1 MPRGILIVE
10 DEDVLANNIKRYL
23 DGHGYE
29 AKIAGTGAEGLQEVE
44 AFKPDLALLDFHLP
58 DINGLDI
65 LKKIRIAE
73 PAIKV
78 ILITG
83 QGNVQLA
90 VDAMKAGAYD
100 YLQKPLV
107 LSELKL
113 IIDRALKLEVLEE
126 NLSYYRRKE
135 AERSG
140 IAKILGES
148 PAIKL
153 CKQRIGHLLEGE
165 ESLGGDELPAV
176 LITGE
181 TGTGKELVAR
191 AIHFDGKRREGPFVE
206 INCASIPV
214 HLVESELFG
223 FERGA
228 FTDARKRK
236 LGLAESAEGGTLFL
250 DEIGDMELSV
260 QAKLLRML
268 EDRTVRRLGSVRDHK
283 VNVRIIAATNQPLE
297 SLVKDA
303 KFRSDLYYRLKVF
316 NIDLP
321 PLRERG
327 GDIFFLAQQFL
338 ETHGQRYGRP
348 HLKFSSAAREDLL
361 RHSWPGN
368 IRELRNT
375 IEQAIL
381 LTNGNIVERGFLP
394 RHSVLAQADVE
405 ELGPFATN
413 RVAAWPGDSMK
424 IKEVERALIL
434 RALGDSRGN
443 VSRAAEVL
451 GISRDTLR
459 YRIDKY
465 SLRSSEWS
473 AVGRDP

>member
-1 MPRGILIVE
+1 VPQGILIVE
-10 DEDVLANNIKRYL
+10 DEDVLANNIKLYME
-23 DGHGYE
+23 GHGYE
-29 AKIAGTGAEGLQEVE
+29 AKIAGTGAEGLQEIE

-65 LKKIRIAE
+65 LKKIRTAE
-73 PAIKV
+73 PTIKV

-100 YLQKPLV
+100 YLHKPLV

-113 IIDRALKLEVLEE
+113 IIDRAFELGVLEE

-140 IAKILGES
+140 IGKILGES
-148 PAIKL
+148 PAIQQ
-153 CKQRIGHLLEGE
+153 CKQRIESLLKGE
-165 ESLGGDELPAV
+165 EGLNGDEMPAV

-181 TGTGKELVAR
+181 TGSGKELVAR
-191 AIHFDGKRREGPFVE
+191 AIHFDGVRKEGPFVE
-206 INCASIPV
+206 INCASIPD

-228 FTDARKRK
+228 FTDARQRK

-250 DEIGDMELSV
+250 DEIGDMELKV

-268 EDRTVRRLGSVRDHK
+268 EDRTVRRLGSVRDQK

-297 SLVKDA
+297 SLVAAA

-316 NIDLP
+316 TIDVP

-327 GDIFFLAQQFL
+327 DDIVFLAQQFL
-338 ETHGQRYGRP
+338 KTHGQRYGRP
-348 HLKFSSAAREDLL
+348 RIKFSSAAREDLL
-361 RHSWPGN
+361 RYSWPGN
-368 IRELRNT
+368 VRELRNT

-381 LTNGNIVERGFLP
+381 LTSGSIVGPGFLP
-394 RHSVLAQADVE
+394 RHPALARAEVKE
-405 ELGPFATN
+405 FSHYETKWATN
-413 RVAAWPGDSMK
+413 PTGGRMK
-424 IKEVERALIL
+424 IEEVE
-434 RALGDSRGN
+434 SRGN

-465 SLRSSEWS
+465 SLKSSEWS
-473 AVGRDP
+473 ATDCDP